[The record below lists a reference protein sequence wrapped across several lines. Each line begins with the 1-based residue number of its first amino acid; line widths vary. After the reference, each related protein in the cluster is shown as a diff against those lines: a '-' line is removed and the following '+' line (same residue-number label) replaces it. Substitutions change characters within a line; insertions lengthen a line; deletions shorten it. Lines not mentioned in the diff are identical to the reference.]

1 MERRR
6 RREFLAAGAGAAF
19 GAAALVLVQQWLSG
33 QGAPSRVQPASAT
46 STTGAPP
53 TAASGETSDR
63 AWQTA
68 NTNLAEQVK
77 ETQRRLEQN
86 EAEKKVLE
94 HALKEAQAKLAAAE
108 GDGAPPRNPF
118 DLTQEDWKELARL
131 HEVKARYPCA
141 FDAEFHISDSQR
153 DALGLSSQ
161 EAAEVERVFLDE
173 EDRLAS
179 VMQPGCAK
187 VLGSAELARR
197 LGNRVCES
205 VLVNSQK
212 DPNPDIQLVADIRA
226 GNVPKP
232 PPEKLDPYAAM
243 LLAQTE
249 SESTL
254 QAALT
259 PTFGPEEA
267 RRIAFSDELGSCS
280 GTSGGPPP
288 GQ

>member
-1 MERRR
+1 
-6 RREFLAAGAGAAF
+6 LAAGIGCACGAALVVLLQQVVAGAGGTQRSAAPPPASAAGAA
-19 GAAALVLVQQWLSG
+19 AAAASTE
-33 QGAPSRVQPASAT
+33 PADRTWQSAN
-46 STTGAPP
+46 A
-53 TAASGETSDR
+53 
-63 AWQTA
+63 
-68 NTNLAEQVK
+68 NLAEQVK

-86 EAEKKVLE
+86 EAEKRVLE
-94 HALKEAQAKLAAAE
+94 RALKEAEAKLAAAE

-118 DLTQEDWKELARL
+118 DLTQDDWKELAKL

-141 FDAEFHISDSQR
+141 FDAEFHISADSAKR
-153 DALGLSSQ
+153 LGLSPQ

-173 EDRLAS
+173 EDRLAG

-187 VLGSAELARR
+187 VVGSAELAM
-197 LGNRVCES
+197 
-205 VLVNSQK
+205 NSQK

-226 GNVPKP
+226 GNVPMP
-232 PPEKLDPYAAM
+232 PPEKIDPYAAM

-249 SESTL
+249 SESKL
-254 QAALT
+254 QAALA

-267 RRIAFSDELGSCS
+267 HRIAFSDELGCCS

>member
-1 MERRR
+1 MVGRR
-6 RREFLAAGAGAAF
+6 RRELLAAGLGAAC
-19 GAAALVLVQQWLSG
+19 GAVLLLAVEHFVAGGDAGPRFAATAGSAV
-33 QGAPSRVQPASAT
+33 PSRT
-46 STTGAPP
+46 P
-53 TAASGETSDR
+53 TAGSTETGDR

-68 NTNLAEQVK
+68 NANLAQQVK

-86 EAEKKVLE
+86 EAEKRVLE
-94 HALKEAQAKLAAAE
+94 HALKEAEAKLAAAQ
-108 GDGAPPRNPF
+108 GDGAPPRNEF
-118 DLTQEDWKELARL
+118 DLTQDDWKELAKL

-141 FDAEFHISDSQR
+141 FDAEFHLSASQR
-153 DALGLSSQ
+153 DALGLSPQ

-187 VLGSAELARR
+187 VVGSAELARR

-205 VLVNSQK
+205 VLMNSQK

-226 GNVPKP
+226 GNVPMP
-232 PPEKLDPYAAM
+232 PPEKVDPYAAM
-243 LLAQTE
+243 MLAQTE
-249 SESTL
+249 SEGRL

-259 PTFGPEEA
+259 ATFGPEEA
-267 RRIAFSDELGSCS
+267 HRIAFSDELGSCS

-288 GQ
+288 RP

>member
-1 MERRR
+1 MSTGR
-6 RREFLAAGAGAAF
+6 RREILAAGIGCACGAA
-19 GAAALVLVQQWLSG
+19 LIVLLQQVVSG
-33 QGAPSRVQPASAT
+33 RDQATTAPASASIPNAAKPAT
-46 STTGAPP
+46 SSEPP
-53 TAASGETSDR
+53 ER
-63 AWQTA
+63 AWQSA
-68 NTNLAEQVK
+68 NANLVEQVK

-94 HALKEAQAKLAAAE
+94 SALKEAQAKLAAAE
-108 GDGAPPRNPF
+108 GDGAPPRNPY
-118 DLTQEDWKELARL
+118 DLTQDDWKELARL
-131 HEVKARYPCA
+131 HQVKARYPCA
-141 FDAEFHISDSQR
+141 FDGEFHISPAQR
-153 DALGLSSQ
+153 DALGLSPQ

-205 VLVNSQK
+205 VLMNSQK

-226 GNVPKP
+226 GNVPMP
-232 PPEKLDPYAAM
+232 SPEKVSPYAAM

-249 SESTL
+249 SENRL
-254 QAALT
+254 VAELT
-259 PTFGPEEA
+259 PTLGPEEA
-267 RRIAFSDELGSCS
+267 HRIAFSDELGSCS

-288 GQ
+288 TF